1 MSSLKDIAKN
11 RMKNT
16 AKEVLKEQKD
26 VFKEQGLD
34 AIRKVMIEGIKKA
47 TNRVRDLKRQ
57 GKLAD
62 MNPEL
67 RNAIRELC
75 AEAAPFK
82 MMGGKKTRKRK
93 GKKSKKSYRKKS
105 TAKKTLKRRKKKA
118 GDKLCGPKRVMH
130 HGKCESESVLKM
142 KKMREGLAG
151 QMASDPY
158 SGY

>member
-1 MSSLKDIAKN
+1 MASFRDMMMENGSKATNAL
-11 RMKNT
+11 
-16 AKEVLKEQKD
+16 VQ
-26 VFKEQGLD
+26 EQGLKLM
-34 AIRKVMIEGIKKA
+34 RKAAIEGIRKA
-47 TNRVRDLKRQ
+47 TDRVKDLKRQ

-62 MNPEL
+62 MDPKL

-75 AEAAPFK
+75 AEAAPYK

-93 GKKSKKSYRKKS
+93 GKKSKKSYKKKS

>member
-1 MSSLKDIAKN
+1 MSSFKDMAKN
-11 RMKNT
+11 QMKDM
-16 AKEVLKEQKD
+16 VKEQ
-26 VFKEQGLD
+26 VKEQGLD
-34 AIRKVMIEGIKKA
+34 MARKMMIKGIDAA
-47 TNRVRDLKRQ
+47 TQRIKDLKSQ
-57 GKLAD
+57 GKFNQ

-67 RNAIRELC
+67 KASIRRLC
-75 AEAAPFK
+75 AEAPPQ
-82 MMGGKKTRKRK
+82 MGGKKSRKRK
-93 GKKSKKSYRKKS
+93 GKKSKKSYRKKG